1 MQAALE
7 RKQFNLKALDV
18 DTTTRSVKIAIAEL
32 ESIDRDNEVFSPT
45 AFDKTIAER
54 GPKGTN
60 EVWHMTDHGWS
71 LKSALSK
78 FKELYKEGKYIVGVS
93 QYRDT
98 ALWRDTVW
106 PLYEA
111 GDINQHSV
119 GFRTV
124 KSVESTNG
132 EPRELLEVTLW
143 EGSAVLWGANP
154 HTPVLGLTKSAF
166 KQEDVDD
173 AISRYDKLI
182 KAIKSGRFDDDDSLL
197 TLELK
202 RLQQFT
208 IDLSRISTEPGE
220 KSTQPVKAKDLV
232 ELIQMGSEIK
242 NTVSG
247 LFN

>member
-1 MQAALE
+1 MQSALE

-18 DTTTRSVKIAIAEL
+18 DTKTRSVKIAIAEL
-32 ESIDRDNEVFSPT
+32 ESVDRDNEIFSPT

-60 EVWHMTDHGWS
+60 EVWHMADHGWS
-71 LKSALSK
+71 LNSALSK
-78 FKELYKEGKYIVGVS
+78 FKELYKEGKYIVGIS
-93 QYRDT
+93 DYRDT
-98 ALWRDTVW
+98 KLWRDTIW

-124 KSVESTNG
+124 KSISSEDGS
-132 EPRELLEVTLW
+132 PREILEVTLW

-154 HTPVLGLTKSAF
+154 YTPVMGITKSAF

-182 KAIKSGRFDDDDSLL
+182 KAVKSGRFEEDDSLL
-197 TLELK
+197 MLELK

-208 IDLSRISTEPGE
+208 IDLSRISTQPEPG
-220 KSTQPVKAKDLV
+220 STEPVKAKDLV
-232 ELIQMGSEIK
+232 EMIQLESELK
-242 NTVSG
+242 NTVAG
-247 LFN
+247 LFK